1 MGNKWWTKEEVDYLQ
16 EHWGS
21 IPLEN
26 MVKKLKRTN
35 ASIYTKA
42 MKLNLGGYCDS
53 GEMLTTSELI
63 RTLGY
68 EKTIAWTRDRLIKH
82 GLPVK
87 KVKIINKTVYKLKI
101 DDFWKWAEKNKKLV
115 NFARLEKGALGKE
128 PAWVDEKRKLDLE
141 NPIKKSGYRP
151 WTKEEDNLLVSKVKS
166 YRYTYK
172 DLAEEFKRTEASIK
186 HRLYLLK
193 VPYRP
198 VPKEHKV
205 WTDEEKR
212 KAIELVKAGYDN
224 YAIAKELNKS
234 YLSIYRMTNKVEG

>member
-1 MGNKWWTKEEVDYLQ
+1 MGRWTTEEINYLQ
-16 EHWGS
+16 ENWGN
-21 IPLEN
+21 IPLDK
-26 MVKKLKRTN
+26 MVKKLKRTEKT
-35 ASIYTKA
+35 IYAKA
-42 MKLNLGGYCDS
+42 GKLNLGGYCDS
-53 GEMLTTSELI
+53 GDMLTTAELI
-63 RTLGY
+63 RALGY
-68 EKTIAWTRDRLIKH
+68 ESSISWIRGRLMKH

-87 KVKIINKTVYKLKI
+87 EVTIMKSKVYKIKI
-101 DDFWKWAEKNKKLV
+101 DDFWKWAEKNKKIV

-128 PAWVDEKRKLDLE
+128 PLWVDEKRKLDLE

-151 WTKEEDNLLVSKVKS
+151 WTKEEDNLLVAKVKS

-198 VPKEHKV
+198 VQKERKS
-205 WTDEEKR
+205 WTSEEKR
-212 KAIELVKAGYDN
+212 KAIELSKAGYDN

-234 YLSIYRMTNKVEG
+234 YLSIHRMTNKVEV